1 MFYVSYLVAIKQVGI
16 SSTKPKYF
24 RFRHNNTIWYDCSL
38 KISDLEKFSSDR
50 RIEICISLALV
61 GAKKFT
67 WVARWRYQNKNSRR
81 IFLFHIWIFF
91 SETPVCPWLWDVCDA
106 APWSQD
112 LVGQSS
118 CPQGCWVVLSC
129 CWFGLKHLQFTFNY
143 KFSFKKHFLTI
154 KQIKLVK
161 VKITELFFL
170 KCFYLMFIC
179 WNVDV

>member
-1 MFYVSYLVAIKQVGI
+1 M
-16 SSTKPKYF
+16 
-24 RFRHNNTIWYDCSL
+24 IWLLSE
-38 KISDLEKFSSDR
+38 DLWSREVFIRQTNWDLHFFGSCWSQKVH
-50 RIEICISLALV
+50 L
-61 GAKKFT
+61 
-67 WVARWRYQNKNSRR
+67 VARWRYQNKNSRR

-179 WNVDV
+179 WNFDV